1 MRRESNVGNINE
13 ALRLTIYFDGQEKT
27 AYQTGFGAFGAN
39 YKTENHRIRWITSAF
54 QTAESETFD
63 ILGAY
68 WLDELERDLGSD
80 ELGEAAVN
88 RGVGAF
94 LNHARNRLYATVIS
108 SALKGSTAWGQ
119 DNGFLDW
126 GVKWQAE
133 SIEDHLSEWSLVD
146 SAGFITPHP
155 KTASVTSMKD
165 RNRSLNWMM

>member
-1 MRRESNVGNINE
+1 MSKGMPRGTPTGTAHGNLKPSVLQLKSQYRFLPVRRESNVGNINE

-80 ELGEAAVN
+80 ELGEAAIN

-94 LNHARNRLYATVIS
+94 LNHARNRLYATVVS
-108 SALKGSTAWGQ
+108 SALKGSTA
-119 DNGFLDW
+119 
-126 GVKWQAE
+126 A
-133 SIEDHLSEWSLVD
+133 
-146 SAGFITPHP
+146 
-155 KTASVTSMKD
+155 
-165 RNRSLNWMM
+165 